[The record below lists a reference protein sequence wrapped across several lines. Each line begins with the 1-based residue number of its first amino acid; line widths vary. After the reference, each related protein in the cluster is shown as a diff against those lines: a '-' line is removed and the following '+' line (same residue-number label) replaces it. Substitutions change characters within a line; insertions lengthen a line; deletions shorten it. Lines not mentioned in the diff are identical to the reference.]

1 MALGKNP
8 MQRNKNESLW
18 YITQKSQFKQIKELN
33 IRPKSIKLQK
43 KVGSKWVNFLTLVL
57 ALFFYNKFD
66 TKNKINKNKTKQLGL
81 HQNKKVSL

>member
-33 IRPKSIKLQK
+33 IRPKTIKLQK
-43 KVGSKWVNFLTLVL
+43 KVGSK
-57 ALFFYNKFD
+57 
-66 TKNKINKNKTKQLGL
+66 
-81 HQNKKVSL
+81 